1 MHQVNLMKPQFTS
14 SHPLVKSKN
23 SLKRILAIGPL
34 PPIKSHAFK
43 TMISVTIAPPEL
55 FDQPLTSMKNFL
67 KKYSLLVLIVGLG
80 LLIFFQNKVIMPLV
94 NDVIKSD
101 AFLVDTKDQGSQLP
115 ISTELGDIAFMHCN
129 NYIKSELD
137 SDQSVEFAE
146 KPLKVW
152 SLGNYQFM
160 VNAEITIG
168 DKSGGGGTAQKYLC
182 RITYDEGENQEGA
195 MDFDNWTLVGISGI
209 EGL

>member
-1 MHQVNLMKPQFTS
+1 
-14 SHPLVKSKN
+14 
-23 SLKRILAIGPL
+23 
-34 PPIKSHAFK
+34 
-43 TMISVTIAPPEL
+43 MISVTIAPPEL
-55 FDQPLTSMKNFL
+55 FDYILISMKNFL

-137 SDQSVEFAE
+137 SDQSVEFSE

-168 DKSGGGGTAQKYLC
+168 DKSGGGIAQKYLC